1 MDMDQRTRMW
11 KTLGCL
17 AIAMIGTSVLLGW
30 MDPLSVGEMR
40 VASNAE
46 IASLVQQ
53 AVRSDTSVEIDAR
66 RWHEVEIAR
75 RHEPSANTA
84 LPIANAALPSV
95 RGSLL
100 AATASTAN
108 AALPSVDYHFYVDR
122 FGRTLRTANW
132 RNQKTVAESAGVIRI
147 EVAAPIGDE
156 PFSAAQRYCIE
167 SLAQTLSET
176 IGSDRLTIRWAE
188 QWEPT

>member
-1 MDMDQRTRMW
+1 M
-11 KTLGCL
+11 
-17 AIAMIGTSVLLGW
+17 
-30 MDPLSVGEMR
+30 
-40 VASNAE
+40 
-46 IASLVQQ
+46 
-53 AVRSDTSVEIDAR
+53 
-66 RWHEVEIAR
+66 
-75 RHEPSANTA
+75 
-84 LPIANAALPSV
+84 

-156 PFSAAQRYCIE
+156 PLSAAQRYCVE
-167 SLAQTLSET
+167 SLTQTLSDML
-176 IGSDRLTIRWAE
+176 GGDGLTIRWPE
-188 QWEPT
+188 LWEPA

>member
-1 MDMDQRTRMW
+1 MDQRTRMW

-40 VASNAE
+40 VASNSE

-53 AVRSDTSVEIDAR
+53 AVRRDTSVEIDAR

-75 RHEPSANTA
+75 RHEPSAN
-84 LPIANAALPSV
+84 AALPSM

-156 PFSAAQRYCIE
+156 PLSAAQRYCIE
-167 SLAQTLSET
+167 SLAQTLSDT
-176 IGSDRLTIRWAE
+176 LGGDGLTIRWPE
-188 QWEPT
+188 QWEPA

>member
-30 MDPLSVGEMR
+30 MDPIQVGEMR
-40 VASNAE
+40 VASKSE
-46 IASLVQQ
+46 IASLVQE

-66 RWHEVEIAR
+66 MWHEVEIGR
-75 RHEPSANTA
+75 RHEPS
-84 LPIANAALPSV
+84 V
-95 RGSLL
+95 HGSLL

-122 FGRTLRTANW
+122 FGRTMRTANW
-132 RNQKTVAESAGVIRI
+132 RNQKTIAESAGTIRI
-147 EVAAPIGDE
+147 EVAAPIGDQ
-156 PFSAAQRYCIE
+156 PLSAAQRFCVE
-167 SLAQTLSET
+167 SLARILSET
-176 IGSDRLTIRWAE
+176 IGGDGLTIRWPE
-188 QWEPT
+188 QWEAA

>member
-1 MDMDQRTRMW
+1 MDQRTRMW
-11 KTLGCL
+11 KTLACL
-17 AIAMIGTSVLLGW
+17 AIAMGGTSVLLGW
-30 MDPLSVGEMR
+30 MDPVSVGETR
-40 VASNAE
+40 VASNSE

-66 RWHEVEIAR
+66 RWREVEIAR
-75 RHEPSANTA
+75 RHEPAA
-84 LPIANAALPSV
+84 IAALPPL

-108 AALPSVDYHFYVDR
+108 AASPPVDYHFYVDR

-132 RNQKTVAESAGVIRI
+132 RNQKSIGESAGIIRI

-156 PFSAAQRYCIE
+156 PLSAAQRYCVE
-167 SLAQTLSET
+167 SLAQTLSDTLGGDE
-176 IGSDRLTIRWAE
+176 LVVHWPE
-188 QWEPT
+188 QWEPA

>member
-1 MDMDQRTRMW
+1 MDQRTRMW

-17 AIAMIGTSVLLGW
+17 AIAMIGTSILLGW
-30 MDPLSVGEMR
+30 MDPVSVGEAR

-46 IASLVQQ
+46 IASLVRE

-75 RHEPSANTA
+75 RHEPS
-84 LPIANAALPSV
+84 
-95 RGSLL
+95 
-100 AATASTAN
+100 AN

-132 RNQKTVAESAGVIRI
+132 RNQKTIAESAGVIRI

-156 PFSAAQRYCIE
+156 PLSAAQRYCIE
-167 SLAQTLSET
+167 SLAQTLSDT
-176 IGSDRLTIRWAE
+176 LGGDGLTIRWPE
-188 QWEPT
+188 QWEPA